1 MGGGLDSMRHAS
13 VKTSGNRQV
22 VDLPRNLGTSERL
35 SRRVIDVLSRGLDEP
50 GELHGLRVRALE
62 LFARK
67 RLPKC
72 NGELLPIDF
81 ERTNFGAALQP
92 RTPAIPEEMP
102 REIKDAIS
110 RLGLTPANNV
120 GRRVTS
126 QSVSERLCGEIR
138 ERLARQGVIFADL
151 HAAWREH
158 REMVSHHF
166 GSVVHAGDDKF
177 AAFNTAVWSGGTFV
191 YVPKGVHVDVPLH
204 PDMRPGPTS
213 RTAFERVLIV
223 CDEDSR
229 LEFIEGC
236 VAPTYLADSL
246 RVCVAEVVVQRGAQC
261 RYTTLQN
268 WSRNVQDA
276 ATQRAAVHAGGSMTW
291 IDCSLGGR
299 ITWKQPKIDLHEAEA
314 QGEIM
319 SLSVAGDGQSQH
331 GGGKAVH
338 HAPHTASR
346 IRSHSVSHGGGRTTH
361 RGQVKLHQGCRGAT
375 ARFDSDALLVHE
387 GSRNDTF
394 PLIEMDEKQATVG
407 HESRVS
413 RVNDEQLF
421 YLKSRGMDEAEAL
434 RAMVDGFLEPAL
446 KALPME
452 YAVEVRQWVESEIEN
467 HAS

>member
-1 MGGGLDSMRHAS
+1 MRHGSA
-13 VKTSGNRQV
+13 KTSGSTQAV
-22 VDLPRNLGTSERL
+22 GLPKKHSAPERL
-35 SRRVIDVLSRGLDEP
+35 SRRVIDALSRDFGEP
-50 GELHGLRVRALE
+50 NELHGLRVRALE

-67 RLPKC
+67 RLPRS
-72 NGELLPIDF
+72 NGEILPIDF
-81 ERTNFGAALQP
+81 ERVNFRVGLQP
-92 RTPAIPEEMP
+92 RTTVVPEEMP
-102 REIKDAIS
+102 PEIKDAIS
-110 RLGLTPANNV
+110 RLGLAPAKSV
-120 GRRVTS
+120 GQRVTS
-126 QSVSERLCGEIR
+126 QGVSERLCGEIR
-138 ERLARQGVIFADL
+138 ERLARQGVIFSDL
-151 HAAWREH
+151 HAAWRDH
-158 REMVSHHF
+158 RAIVSHHF

-191 YVPKGVHVDVPLH
+191 YVPKGVRVDVPLH
-204 PDMRPGPTS
+204 PDMRPGPTG

-223 CDEDSR
+223 CDEGSR
-229 LEFIEGC
+229 IEFIEGC

-276 ATQRAAVHAGGSMTW
+276 ATQRAAVHAGGRMTW

-338 HAPHTASR
+338 HAPQTASR
-346 IRSHSVSHGGGRTTH
+346 IRSFSVSHGGGRTTH
-361 RGQVKLHQGCRGAT
+361 RGQVKLHQGCHGAT

-394 PLIEMDEKQATVG
+394 PLIEMDEKKATVG

-421 YLKSRGMDEAEAL
+421 HLKSRGMDEAEAL